1 MFGIA
6 FCIADKIYH
15 PFTGE
20 EMSFSK
26 YQFGYLLL
34 IVDIV
39 FIICSV
45 IMINLLELRYE
56 QYSEAFDKRSV
67 EMRDFTVQV
76 HNLPYDHKYGGKDI
90 MLQAYLWEHIE
101 KWVRKAFEDKHI
113 KNANEE
119 KLKQLRVSEPWQI
132 VDVNF
137 WKIDDIEMTLL
148 TQLDGKYRQKRV
160 KLHALNKLRKGE
172 DPKSKE
178 EQIKELKG

>member
-1 MFGIA
+1 MFGVA

-39 FIICSV
+39 FIIVSV

-56 QYSEAFDKRSV
+56 QYSKCFDKRSV

-76 HNLPYDHKYGGKDI
+76 HNLPYDCMYGGKDTL
-90 MLQAYLWEHIE
+90 LQAYLLEHIE
-101 KWVRKAFEDKHI
+101 KWVTRAFEDKHI

-119 KLKQLRVSEPWQI
+119 KLKELRISEPWQI
-132 VDVNF
+132 VDINF
-137 WKIDDIEMTLL
+137 GKIDDIEMTLL
-148 TQLDGKYRQKRV
+148 TQLDERHRQRRA
-160 KLHALNKLRKGE
+160 KLHELNKLQKGE
-172 DPKSKE
+172 NPK
-178 EQIKELKG
+178 